1 VALVGSRRVASRRL
15 ADLSV
20 VLGRWFS
27 SCGLGERTDRL
38 VPFGWRSIVTH
49 TMTDEPT
56 GNDTLSWNAPSSRLR
71 TLRHWEVAAGTIG
84 LLLIAAVSSLA
95 AGSSS
100 AALSSAVCLIIAG
113 AFADAVAG
121 RRVRAWGYAERAED
135 LLVRRG
141 VMFRRMSVIPYGRMQ
156 YVEVTAGPFERA
168 FGLATVQMHTAAAAS
183 DARIPG
189 LASQE
194 AARLRDQLTELGE
207 THAMGL

>member
-1 VALVGSRRVASRRL
+1 MGVDEAADDDTLNWYAPSPRLRVLRRYE
-15 ADLSV
+15 
-20 VLGRWFS
+20 VLGTTLVS
-27 SCGLGERTDRL
+27 LVLAVGIALALGAP
-38 VPFGWRSIVTH
+38 VVAIV
-49 TMTDEPT
+49 
-56 GNDTLSWNAPSSRLR
+56 A
-71 TLRHWEVAAGTIG
+71 
-84 LLLIAAVSSLA
+84 
-95 AGSSS
+95 
-100 AALSSAVCLIIAG
+100 AVCLIVAGSIA
-113 AFADAVAG
+113 DVVAG

-189 LASQE
+189 LRAVE
-194 AARLRDQLTELGE
+194 AARLRDQLTSLGE